1 MPISRHSQNILHSPT
16 HAASISIASEHP
28 AASRARVALI
38 GNVTVFTDV
47 NTTPERERI
56 QACYLE
62 KHRDARWWI
71 PGPREPHVVRTSI
84 TFVHP

>member
-1 MPISRHSQNILHSPT
+1 MPISRHSQNILRSPS
-16 HAASISIASEHP
+16 HAASISIGSEKL
-28 AASRARVALI
+28 AANRPRVALI
-38 GNVTVFTDV
+38 GNVTVYTDV

-71 PGPREPHVVRTSI
+71 PGPREPHVVCGISC
-84 TFVHP
+84 FVNT